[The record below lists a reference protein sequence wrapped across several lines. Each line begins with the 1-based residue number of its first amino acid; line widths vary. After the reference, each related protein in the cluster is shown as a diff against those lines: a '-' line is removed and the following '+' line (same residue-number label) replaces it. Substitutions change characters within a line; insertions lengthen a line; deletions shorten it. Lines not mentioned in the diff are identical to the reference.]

1 MTYKELLNSL
11 SQLTPEQLEQSV
23 TVSLDLSEE
32 VCQVNEV
39 IEIDENDIL
48 GNILDAGHILHGRE
62 TAQGNLTHAFLP
74 TLGFLHH
81 LLNQGGLHRAWA
93 ENIGPDVVFGITYA
107 NGPG

>member
-48 GNILDAGHILHGRE
+48 GNILDAGHIV
-62 TAQGNLTHAFLP
+62 LTVDF
-74 TLGFLHH
+74 
-81 LLNQGGLHRAWA
+81 
-93 ENIGPDVVFGITYA
+93 
-107 NGPG
+107 